1 MEESKFRSG
10 EIAKKLEETEVIEK
24 EINENRNLYLPISI
38 RGTILYFVVSDLA
51 GIDPMY

>member
-1 MEESKFRSG
+1 M
-10 EIAKKLEETEVIEK
+10 IER
-24 EINENRNLYLPISI
+24 EINMSRNLYLPIAI